1 MESPEEQLKKDNLA
15 EEEKTTEEPI
25 EEDDEDDDS
34 LPFPNARVVRIM
46 RNVIG
51 NEKQIRSEVKK
62 EMNIWLGSL
71 LKKVAKE
78 MSNTQYGSVGLA
90 DFKRATKPY
99 DQIEDIL
106 KDEERLLLSLEK
118 IKSDSDHVIREMQRF
133 FESLKDNE

>member
-1 MESPEEQLKKDNLA
+1 MESPEEQLKEVIENEENLNN
-15 EEEKTTEEPI
+15 
-25 EEDDEDDDS
+25 DEDDDS

-62 EMNIWLGSL
+62 EINIWLGDL
-71 LKKVAKE
+71 LKKIAKE

-106 KDEERLLLSLEK
+106 SDEKRLLLSLEK
-118 IKSDSDHVIREMQRF
+118 IRMDSDHVIREMERF
-133 FESLKDNE
+133 FESLKNNE

>member
-1 MESPEEQLKKDNLA
+1 MENPEEQLKEKLEN
-15 EEEKTTEEPI
+15 EEQVI
-25 EEDDEDDDS
+25 DDEDDDS

-51 NEKQIRSEVKK
+51 SEKQIRSEVKK
-62 EMNIWLGSL
+62 EMNLWLGDL

-106 KDEERLLLSLEK
+106 KDEKRLLLSLEK
-118 IKSDSDHVIREMQRF
+118 IRMDSDHVIREMERF
-133 FESLKDNE
+133 FESLKNNE